1 MFWMYWAA
9 FTSPFIARF
18 RMFVAIASCFVIGEP
33 SGFVIIVPS
42 QLREQIL
49 LHCLLFRFF
58 CHIFKF

>member
-42 QLREQIL
+42 LAFA
-49 LHCLLFRFF
+49 HFRRDSA
-58 CHIFKF
+58 